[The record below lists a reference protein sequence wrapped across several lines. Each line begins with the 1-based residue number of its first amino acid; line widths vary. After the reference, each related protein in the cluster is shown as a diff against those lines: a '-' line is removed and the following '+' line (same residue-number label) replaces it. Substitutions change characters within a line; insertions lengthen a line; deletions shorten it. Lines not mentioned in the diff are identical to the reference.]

1 MKRAT
6 SRVLGSAHA
15 ISSVFLWIILSSC
28 SLPAWSVGFQPI
40 SPAELKMTG
49 TAKAPGAPAIILFR
63 QVDRDDRG
71 RTAREEVYFRIKIL
85 TEEGRKYADI
95 EIPFYRQEGNVVGIH
110 ARTIEPD
117 GTIVNFS
124 GNAFTKEIVK
134 ARGVKYLAKTFTLPD
149 VQVGS
154 ILEYFYTLDLS
165 EEVLFDSRWILSQ
178 DLFTASAKF
187 SLRPFASDLI
197 RISVRWR
204 WNQLPPGT
212 APPAGGPDNIISMQ
226 ASDIPAFRAE
236 DYMPP
241 ENEMKSRVDFI
252 YTVDSFENDPD
263 KYWKKFGK
271 KHNDQ
276 LEGFI
281 NKRKAMENV
290 VAGIVSPGDSPEV
303 KLQKIYARVQQIRN
317 TSYEV
322 EKTEQEQKRDK
333 EKDPDNAEEL
343 WKKQYGDG
351 QRITWLFLALARAAG
366 FDASGMWLADRRN
379 YFFFRQYMDGER
391 LDANVVVVKLNGKDI
406 FFDPGAAFT
415 PFGKLP
421 WAETGV
427 KGLKLDKE
435 GGSWLETTLPAAADS
450 TIRRKAE
457 LKLNPA
463 GEIEGKLIVTYTGL
477 EASQRR
483 VAERLADDADRK
495 KFLEDEV
502 RDAIPIACDVEL
514 TSQPDW
520 KSSSPSLVAEFSL
533 KVAGWVSA
541 AGKRALLPL
550 GLFDASEQHLFDHAD
565 RVHPIYF
572 EFPFQRS
579 DDVSVDLPLGWQVST
594 VPQPQR
600 LDAKV
605 ITYNFNVLN
614 DKGTLHLNRTL
625 NVDIVLIPADRYSSL
640 RKFFQSV
647 RTGDEQQVILLPGGN
662 IATN

>member
-1 MKRAT
+1 
-6 SRVLGSAHA
+6 
-15 ISSVFLWIILSSC
+15 
-28 SLPAWSVGFQPI
+28 
-40 SPAELKMTG
+40 MTG

-71 RTAREEVYFRIKIL
+71 RTAHEEVYFRIKIL

-178 DLFTASAKF
+178 DLFTASAKL

-212 APPAGGPDNIISMQ
+212 APPAGSPDNIISMQ

-379 YFFFRQYMDGER
+379 YFFFPQYMDGER
-391 LDANVVVVKLNGKDI
+391 LDANVVVVKLNGKDS

-415 PFGKLP
+415 PFGMLP

-435 GGSWLETTLPAAADS
+435 GGSWLETTLPADADS

-625 NVDIVLIPADRYSSL
+625 NVDIVLIPADRYSSF

>member
-1 MKRAT
+1 VKRAT
-6 SRVLGSAHA
+6 DRVLGSSQAVP
-15 ISSVFLWIILSSC
+15 IVFLWMTLSSF
-28 SLPAWSVGFQPI
+28 SIPAWSVGFQPI
-40 SPAELKMTG
+40 SPDELKMTG

-63 QVDRDDRG
+63 EVDRDDRG
-71 RTAREEVYFRIKIL
+71 RTAHEDVYFRIKIL
-85 TEEGRKYADI
+85 SEEGRKYADI
-95 EIPFYRQEGNVVGIH
+95 EIPFYRQEGDIVGIH
-110 ARTIEPD
+110 ARTVEPD
-117 GTIVNFS
+117 GTIVSFS
-124 GNAFTKEIVK
+124 GKAFTKEIVK

-165 EEVLFDSRWILSQ
+165 EKVLFDSRWILSE
-178 DLFTASAKF
+178 DLFTANAKF
-187 SLRPFASDLI
+187 SLRPYSSDQV
-197 RISVRWR
+197 RISVRWT
-204 WNQLPPGT
+204 WNKLPPGT
-212 APPAGGPDNIISMQ
+212 APPTEGPNGIISME

-252 YTVDSFENDPD
+252 YTQDVLEKDTD

-276 LEGFI
+276 LESFI
-281 NKRKAMENV
+281 GKHKSMEDV

-351 QRITWLFLALARAAG
+351 QRITWLFLALARGAG
-366 FDASGMWLADRRN
+366 FEASGMWLADRQN
-379 YFFFRQYMDGER
+379 YFFSPQTMDGER
-391 LDANVVVVKLNGKDI
+391 LDANVVVVQLNGKDV

-415 PFGKLP
+415 PFGMLP
-421 WAETGV
+421 WVETGV
-427 KGLKLDKE
+427 RGLKLDKD

-450 TIRRKAE
+450 AIRRKAE
-457 LKLNPA
+457 LKLNDT
-463 GEIEGKLIVTYTGL
+463 GELEGKLVVTYTGL

-483 VAERLADDADRK
+483 VQERLADNADRK

-502 RDAIPIACDVEL
+502 REAIPVACDVEL
-514 TSQPDW
+514 TGEPDW

-533 KVAGWVSA
+533 KVTGWVSA
-541 AGKRALLPL
+541 AGKRALLPV
-550 GLFDASEQHLFDHAD
+550 GLFDANEQHLFDHAD
-565 RVHPIYF
+565 RVQPIYF

-579 DDVSVDLPLGWQVST
+579 DDVSIDLPLGWQIST

-600 LDAKV
+600 LDAKA
-605 ITYNFNVLN
+605 ITYTFNVLN
-614 DKGTLHLNRTL
+614 DKGTLHLNRIL
-625 NVDIVLIPADRYSSL
+625 NVDVLFLPVGSYPSL
-640 RKFFQSV
+640 RKIFQIV
-647 RTGDEQQVILLPGGN
+647 RTGDEQQVILLPGGSVASN
-662 IATN
+662 

>member
-1 MKRAT
+1 VKRAT

-379 YFFFRQYMDGER
+379 YFF
-391 LDANVVVVKLNGKDI
+391 
-406 FFDPGAAFT
+406 
-415 PFGKLP
+415 
-421 WAETGV
+421 
-427 KGLKLDKE
+427 
-435 GGSWLETTLPAAADS
+435 LPAIYGWR
-450 TIRRKAE
+450 TPGRKCGRGQA
-457 LKLNPA
+457 
-463 GEIEGKLIVTYTGL
+463 
-477 EASQRR
+477 QRQR
-483 VAERLADDADRK
+483 H
-495 KFLEDEV
+495 
-502 RDAIPIACDVEL
+502 
-514 TSQPDW
+514 
-520 KSSSPSLVAEFSL
+520 
-533 KVAGWVSA
+533 
-541 AGKRALLPL
+541 LL
-550 GLFDASEQHLFDHAD
+550 
-565 RVHPIYF
+565 
-572 EFPFQRS
+572 
-579 DDVSVDLPLGWQVST
+579 
-594 VPQPQR
+594 
-600 LDAKV
+600 
-605 ITYNFNVLN
+605 
-614 DKGTLHLNRTL
+614 
-625 NVDIVLIPADRYSSL
+625 
-640 RKFFQSV
+640 
-647 RTGDEQQVILLPGGN
+647 
-662 IATN
+662 